1 MYVDPFWAGVFVT
14 ITIELAALFTIALFM
29 TGGKK

>member
-14 ITIELAALFTIALFM
+14 VFAEISLIFILAVFF